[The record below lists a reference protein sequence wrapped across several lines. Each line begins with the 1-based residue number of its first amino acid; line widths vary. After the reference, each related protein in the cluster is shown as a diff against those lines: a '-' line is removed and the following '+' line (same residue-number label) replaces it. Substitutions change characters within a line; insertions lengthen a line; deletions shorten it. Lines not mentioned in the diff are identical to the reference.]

1 MKILFFILGTL
12 SLLLGAIGIFLP
24 VLPTTPLL
32 LLASFFF
39 IRSSERIYK
48 WLLNH
53 KVFGSYIKNYMEDR
67 SIRRKDRMMAM
78 IFLWITLTISILLVE
93 NLIVKIVLLVTG
105 LLVSVYIFRLKVVK

>member
-1 MKILFFILGTL
+1 MKIIYFILGTL

-39 IRSSERIYK
+39 IRSSDRVYK

-53 KVFGSYIKNYMEDR
+53 KVFGSYIENYMKDR

-78 IFLWITLTISILLVE
+78 ILLWTTLTISMLLVD
-93 NLIVKIVLLVTG
+93 NLAVKGFLLVTG
-105 LLVSVYIFRLKVVK
+105 VLVSVYIFRLKVIK